1 MLHNTQKMMSSI
13 FIVIIVTI
21 LTLGFS
27 SYSLVSAISSE
38 TSIDHHKATL
48 KKQVSRSGADD
59 GSSSKVTGNA
69 DSNDHGRGSRVS
81 SKRDSSDAS
90 SSSRSSI
97 TNSDTTSSDNSNN
110 VGDTENNNGNDN
122 NQAASDDSN
131 TVTRENLPS
140 NPTTIFTP
148 HIACDQ
154 GSNCNDQQDPNNT
167 DHLTAP
173 TATEQGQGDTPFVL
187 SLPFP

>member
-1 MLHNTQKMMSSI
+1 M
-13 FIVIIVTI
+13 IIVTI
-21 LTLGFS
+21 LTFGFS

-38 TSIDHHKATL
+38 SSIDHHKASV
-48 KKQVSRSGADD
+48 KKQVSRSGVDH
-59 GSSSKVTGNA
+59 GSISKDTGNA
-69 DSNDHGRGSRVS
+69 DSNDNGRGSSGS

-90 SSSRSSI
+90 SSSRSST
-97 TNSDTTSSDNSNN
+97 TNSDTTSSDNLNN

-122 NQAASDDSN
+122 NQAASHDSN

-140 NPTTIFTP
+140 NPTDIFTP
-148 HIACDQ
+148 HIPCDQ

-167 DHLTAP
+167 DHPTAP
-173 TATEQGQGDTPFVL
+173 TATEQDDTPFVL